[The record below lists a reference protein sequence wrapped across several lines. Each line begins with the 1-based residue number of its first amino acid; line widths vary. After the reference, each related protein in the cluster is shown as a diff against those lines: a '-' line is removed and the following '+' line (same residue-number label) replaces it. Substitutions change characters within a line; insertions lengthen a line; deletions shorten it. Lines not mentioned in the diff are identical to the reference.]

1 MHDVINRHPR
11 LLRSLSFGDDDYG
24 GCVLTLLKQI
34 VEAKPSNYK
43 TVTEYLARSHPDD
56 GIGESVSTTT
66 GGTRQIVFT
75 PEVFKVP
82 DEGLDANLVSIMM
95 PFNAGTQAAA
105 DSIKAAATA
114 AGFTCQRADDL
125 WKNSVLIQDIFEL
138 IFRSYVVVCDFSVE
152 EIEEIYEM
160 RAILQ
165 GEAARRIPLPAP
177 RSLISQLEAI
187 HAKYSENVDK
197 LELKATCTLNNA
209 FHETMF
215 GACNNRYL
223 TETIQKFWTR
233 TTAIRC
239 YAIGD
244 PELLQQSRLEHRAM
258 IDAIKDGNREEL
270 VKQCVDHIF
279 PALEAYKRAHGG
291 WDIAATGH
299 QRTAPAK
306 IAVLARR

>member
-1 MHDVINRHPR
+1 MARETSEKLLADLVDSIRQAIIFGRLRPR
-11 LLRSLSFGDDDYG
+11 ERL
-24 GCVLTLLKQI
+24 
-34 VEAKPSNYK
+34 VE
-43 TVTEYLARSHPDD
+43 EELAER
-56 GIGESVSTTT
+56 
-66 GGTRQIVFT
+66 
-75 PEVFKVP
+75 
-82 DEGLDANLVSIMM
+82 
-95 PFNAGTQAAA
+95 FNA
-105 DSIKAAATA
+105 S
-114 AGFTCQRADDL
+114 RHL
-125 WKNSVLIQDIFEL
+125 V
-138 IFRSYVVVCDFSVE
+138 RSALSTLDQMGLVARRPNRGVVVCDFSVE

-177 RSLISQLEAI
+177 RSLITQLEAI
-187 HAKYSENVDK
+187 HAKFSENVDRM
-197 LELKATCTLNNA
+197 ELKATCTLNNV

-223 TETIQKFWTR
+223 TETIQRFWTR

-270 VKQCVDHIF
+270 VRRCVDHIF

-291 WDIAATGH
+291 WDVGASGNHRAL
-299 QRTAPAK
+299 PDK
-306 IAVLARR
+306 VAVIGRR

>member
-1 MHDVINRHPR
+1 MRRASTP
-11 LLRSLSFGDDDYG
+11 
-24 GCVLTLLKQI
+24 
-34 VEAKPSNYK
+34 
-43 TVTEYLARSHPDD
+43 LARETSEKLLADLVD
-56 GIGESVSTTT
+56 SI
-66 GGTRQIVFT
+66 RQAIIFGRLR
-75 PEVFKVP
+75 PRER
-82 DEGLDANLVSIMM
+82 LVEEELAER
-95 PFNAGTQAAA
+95 FNA
-105 DSIKAAATA
+105 S
-114 AGFTCQRADDL
+114 RHL
-125 WKNSVLIQDIFEL
+125 V
-138 IFRSYVVVCDFSVE
+138 RSALSTLDQMGLVARRPNRGVVVCDFSVE

-177 RSLISQLEAI
+177 RSLITQLEAI

-197 LELKATCTLNNA
+197 LELKAACTLNNL

-244 PELLQQSRLEHRAM
+244 PELLQQSRREHRAM
-258 IDAIKDGNREEL
+258 IDAIKEGNREEL
-270 VKQCVDHIF
+270 VKQCVDHIY

-291 WDIAATGH
+291 WDIGATGT
-299 QRTAPAK
+299 QRTAPEK
-306 IAVLARR
+306 LAVAARR